1 MAPPIP
7 PAPPVT
13 IAVRPERFASATV
26 AHDGPMQMSV
36 AVPISGSW
44 ATPDNILRIAQR
56 SEELGYHGLWTFQ
69 RLLYPVVPEEQRLAP
84 PYRSVL
90 DPLVL
95 LGFLAGVTKRVRLG
109 VAIVDA
115 PFYAPI
121 VLAKQFAAIDVLSGG
136 RLDARLGIG
145 WSPHEYA
152 AAGVPY
158 TKRGRRMDDFLKC
171 LDTILTA
178 DGPVTYKGEF
188 YEVPESYVDPHPV
201 QKPRPPFVIGGT
213 ADAALR
219 RAGRLADGWV
229 SASRAD
235 LSTVSESI
243 EKVRS
248 AAREAGRDDSKL
260 RFVCRG
266 VVKVR
271 DQRDGALSGS
281 YDEIRKDLEA
291 LAQQGMTETFIDLN
305 FDPEIGKVDADPKE
319 SMRRAE
325 EALEALAP

>member
-1 MAPPIP
+1 
-7 PAPPVT
+7 
-13 IAVRPERFASATV
+13 
-26 AHDGPMQMSV
+26 MQMSV

-44 ATPDNILRIAQR
+44 ATPDNIVSIAQR
-56 SEELGYHGLWTFQ
+56 SEELGYSGLWTFQ

-95 LGFLAGVTKRVRLG
+95 LGFLAGHTTRARLG

-121 VLAKQFAAIDVLSGG
+121 VLAKQFAAIDVLSNG
-136 RLDARLGIG
+136 RLDAGLGIG

-158 TKRGRRMDDFLKC
+158 EKRGRRMDDFLTC
-171 LDTILTA
+171 LDAILTA
-178 DGPVTYKGEF
+178 DGPVSYKGEF

-201 QKPRPPFVIGGT
+201 QRPRPPFIIGGT

-235 LSTVSESI
+235 LSSVGDSI
-243 EKVRS
+243 QKVRD
-248 AAREAGRDDSKL
+248 AAAEAGRDVNAL

-271 DQRDGALSGS
+271 DKREGALSGS
-281 YDEIRKDLEA
+281 YDEIRADLRE
-291 LAQQGMTETFIDLN
+291 LAGQGMTETFIDLN
-305 FDPEIGKVDADPKE
+305 FDPEIGNVDADPKE

-325 EALEALAP
+325 EVLEALKPE